1 VNNFTLCV
9 LFLSGWYRSGRGWD
23 PPSSIPS
30 FEREYLMLRA
40 FAFLQNFV
48 TAPVRRDDRG
58 VTAVEYALLLSI
70 IGAVLLACLVVFGHA
85 LSAVFK
91 GFTF

>member
-1 VNNFTLCV
+1 V
-9 LFLSGWYRSGRGWD
+9 LK
-23 PPSSIPS
+23 
-30 FEREYLMLRA
+30 A

-58 VTAVEYALLLSI
+58 VTAVEYALLLSV

-85 LSAVFK
+85 LRAVFV
-91 GFTF
+91 GFNF